1 MLLQVSTVKISNV
14 SRGASVQDIKEFF
27 SFSGD
32 IVYIEMQSVD
42 ESSQVAYVTF
52 KDSQGAETALLLTF
66 PLESWSPKDIPLVY
80 KELECEGAK
89 ICDLVIDITPAVDY
103 QLPATVLIPPAS
115 NDADEG
121 AGGIGSAVR
130 KAENVVTTMLAK
142 GFVLGKDALNKAKSF
157 DEKHQLTSTASAKVS
172 DLDKRM
178 GLSEKISMGTAA
190 VNEKV
195 MEMDQKYQVS
205 EKTRSAIAAAEQK
218 VSTAG
223 AAIMKN
229 RYVFTGA
236 AWVTGALGKVARAA
250 SDVGTKAMD
259 KAATEQER
267 RKVEEQLAKGHE
279 SGGPKDSTTFSKD
292 STTSNDSPT
301 SKDSPAKHQDKPEP
315 AQGSIP

>member
-1 MLLQVSTVKISNV
+1 MTVSTVKISNV
-14 SRGASVQDIKEFF
+14 SHSASVQDIKEFF

-32 IVYIEMQSVD
+32 IVYIEVQSVS

-52 KDSQGAETALLLTF
+52 KDSQGAETALLLT
-66 PLESWSPKDIPLVY
+66 
-80 KELECEGAK
+80 GAK
-89 ICDLVIDITPAVDY
+89 ICDLVIDITPAADY

-115 NDADEG
+115 NDGDEG

-130 KAENVVTTMLAK
+130 KAENVVTIMLAK

-157 DEKHQLTSTASAKVS
+157 DERHQLTSTASAKVS

-236 AWVTGALGKVARAA
+236 SWVTGAFSKVARAA

-259 KAATEQER
+259 KAATEQEER
-267 RKVEEQLAKGHE
+267 HKVEEQLAKGHE
-279 SGGPKDSTTFSKD
+279 SGEDPTTA
-292 STTSNDSPT
+292 SNDSPAT
-301 SKDSPAKHQDKPEP
+301 ASKDSSPAKHQDKAEP
-315 AQGSIP
+315 AQGSIL

>member
-1 MLLQVSTVKISNV
+1 LQVSTVKISNV

-32 IVYIEMQSVD
+32 IVYIEVQSVD

-52 KDSQGAETALLLTF
+52 KDSQGAETALLLT
-66 PLESWSPKDIPLVY
+66 
-80 KELECEGAK
+80 GAK

-103 QLPATVLIPPAS
+103 QLPATVLIPPA
-115 NDADEG
+115 G

-236 AWVTGALGKVARAA
+236 AWVTGAFGKVARVA

-267 RKVEEQLAKGHE
+267 RKVEEQLAKGHDE
-279 SGGPKDSTTFSKD
+279 SGDPKDSTTSSKD
-292 STTSNDSPT
+292 STTSDDSPT
-301 SKDSPAKHQDKPEP
+301 SKDSPTKHQDKPEP
-315 AQGSIP
+315 AQGTIL

>member
-1 MLLQVSTVKISNV
+1 MSFVDFAMFVSTVKISNV

-32 IVYIEMQSVD
+32 IVYIEVQSVD

-52 KDSQGAETALLLTF
+52 KDSQGAETALLLT
-66 PLESWSPKDIPLVY
+66 
-80 KELECEGAK
+80 GAK

-115 NDADEG
+115 NDGDEG

-236 AWVTGALGKVARAA
+236 AWVTGAFGKVARVA

-267 RKVEEQLAKGHE
+267 RKVEEQLAKGHDE
-279 SGGPKDSTTFSKD
+279 SGDPKDSTTSSKD
-292 STTSNDSPT
+292 STTSDDSPT
-301 SKDSPAKHQDKPEP
+301 SKDSPTKHQDKPEP
-315 AQGSIP
+315 AQGTIL

>member
-1 MLLQVSTVKISNV
+1 IGSHDGELCLPIFRDRMYSLESSMQHCNLERGGSCFDATFLVCHLIIGEKKQCVS
-14 SRGASVQDIKEFF
+14 
-27 SFSGD
+27 
-32 IVYIEMQSVD
+32 

-52 KDSQGAETALLLTF
+52 KDSQGAETALLLT
-66 PLESWSPKDIPLVY
+66 
-80 KELECEGAK
+80 
-89 ICDLVIDITPAVDY
+89 
-103 QLPATVLIPPAS
+103 
-115 NDADEG
+115 G

-130 KAENVVTTMLAK
+130 KAENVVTIMLAK

-157 DEKHQLTSTASAKVS
+157 DERHQLTSTASAKVS

-236 AWVTGALGKVARAA
+236 SWVTGAFSKVARAA

-259 KAATEQER
+259 KAATEQEER
-267 RKVEEQLAKGHE
+267 HKVEEQLAKGHE
-279 SGGPKDSTTFSKD
+279 SGEDPTTA
-292 STTSNDSPT
+292 SNDSPAT
-301 SKDSPAKHQDKPEP
+301 ASKDSSPAKHQDKAEP
-315 AQGSIP
+315 AQGSIL

>member
-1 MLLQVSTVKISNV
+1 LQVSTVKISNV

-52 KDSQGAETALLLTF
+52 KDSQGAETALLLT
-66 PLESWSPKDIPLVY
+66 
-80 KELECEGAK
+80 GAK

-301 SKDSPAKHQDKPEP
+301 SKDSPAKHQDEPEP